1 MDESDDREIVLA
13 ECEEAAYRKSL
24 LPSALSALTTR
35 GRHIVVERRLK
46 ESPMT
51 LQDLLR
57 RYGIS
62 GERVRQNEARA
73 KTKLRRSVRAAAAD
87 CGKTSALHA

>member
-1 MDESDDREIVLA
+1 VDESDDQEIVLA
-13 ECEEAAYRKSL
+13 EYEEAAYRKSL
-24 LPSALSALTTR
+24 LPSALSELTTR

-51 LQDLLR
+51 LQDLLH

-62 GERVRQNEARA
+62 RERVRQNEARA
-73 KTKLRRSVRAAAAD
+73 KTKLRRSVRAAAAG